1 LIIQK
6 QIGGFKMKLTQEA
19 LEVLISDQIKSNLAS
34 FGTEITKAVEEQV
47 EAVVKST
54 LKEKINIK
62 DFLSDDGNQG
72 PDPKDGFKC
81 FSEFAIAVKNAEV
94 SKGFKMDTRLAS
106 IIQKTS
112 SASSVNEADSE
123 YGGYLIPE
131 EFRNNLLEIA
141 VEQSEIMKMALTIPM
156 ATNAINIPY
165 VAGTDRSGGLLHG
178 GVEFKWL
185 DEEGTKTESRP
196 KFGKTQL
203 RLKKLAGL
211 VYASDEILE
220 DSPISLEPLLTRMFS
235 EALTWTMDDVFIN
248 GSGAGKPLGVLNA
261 PCLISVDK
269 EGGQDA
275 DTLLFENIVKIYSRM
290 YKKGNAIWM
299 ASDDTFPQLSTMS
312 ISVGVGGVPVWLPAG
327 GASGKPFDTLMG
339 KPLHW
344 TEHCQKLGDKGDIL
358 FCDWSQYLV
367 GQKSGTGGGMKFA
380 SSIHLKFDSDQT
392 AFRFVF
398 RVDGQP
404 WWPAALTPRNSQP
417 TLSPF
422 VTLAA
427 RA

>member
-1 LIIQK
+1 M
-6 QIGGFKMKLTQEA
+6 KMTQEA
-19 LEVLISDQIKSNLAS
+19 LESLIADQIKGSLAT
-34 FGTEITKAVEEQV
+34 FGTEVTKAVEEQV

-54 LKEKINIK
+54 LKDKINIK
-62 DFLSDDGNQG
+62 DFLTDDVQQKGA
-72 PDPKDGFKC
+72 DPKGGFVN

-94 SKGFKMDTRLAS
+94 SQGRKIDKRLED

-112 SASSVNEADSE
+112 SATSVQERDGE

-131 EFRNNLLEIA
+131 EFRNTLLELAIN
-141 VEQSEIMKMALTIPM
+141 QSNIMKMALAIPM
-156 ATNAINIPY
+156 ATNVINIPY
-165 VAGTDRSGGLLHG
+165 VAAMDRSAGLAYG

-196 KFGKTQL
+196 KFGKVQL

-220 DSPISLEPLLTRMFS
+220 DSPISLEPLLTRMFQ
-235 EALTWTMDDVFIN
+235 EALTWTLDNTFIN
-248 GSGAGKPLGVLNA
+248 GTGAGRPQGVLNA
-261 PCLISVDK
+261 PCLVSVAK
-269 EGGQDA
+269 EDGQDA
-275 DTLLFENIVKIYSRM
+275 DTLLYENITKMYSRM
-290 YKKGNAIWM
+290 WQKGNAIWM
-299 ASDDTFPQLSTMS
+299 ANDDTFPQLSVMS
-312 ISVGVGGVPVWLPAG
+312 IAVGTGGAPVWLPAG
-327 GASGKPFDTLMG
+327 GASGKPYDTLMG
-339 KPLHW
+339 KPIYW
-344 TEHCQKLGDKGDIL
+344 TEHCQKIGDKGDIL
-358 FCDWSQYLV
+358 FCDWSQYLI
-367 GQKSGTGGGMKFA
+367 GQKAGAGAGMKFA

-404 WWPAALTPRNSQP
+404 WWSSPLTPRYSSA

-422 VTLAA
+422 VALDA